1 MPKMIRKILLS
12 SFMLLTLTSIA
23 DAQSIALEAV
33 KRDTTSDRSKA
44 WKRSGF
50 AGINF
55 TQVNLSNWAAGGS
68 NSISGLVQFK
78 YVANYKDEMNSWDN
92 LIDLAYGISQEGD
105 ENPRK
110 SDDKIDIS
118 TKYGRFAFKN
128 WYYSTLASFRSQFDK
143 GFNYPNDSIAISN
156 FLAPGYV
163 TLALG
168 MDYKPNDHFSLLAS
182 PIAGRLIIVNDD
194 RLANLGAFG
203 VDSSKNTKME
213 VGAMVRLLFK
223 KDIMENVGL
232 INKLEL
238 YADYTTD
245 PSKVDVNWEVTLNMK
260 INQYISATLST
271 QLIYDEDT
279 EIAIDS
285 NSDGQIDRFGPRTQ
299 FKEVLGVGL
308 SYRF

>member
-1 MPKMIRKILLS
+1 MMMKRLFLISVVIL
-12 SFMLLTLTSIA
+12 MMTDSIY
-23 DAQSIALEAV
+23 AQSIALEAV
-33 KRDTTSDRSKA
+33 KRDTTSDRSKT

-50 AGINF
+50 AGVNF

-68 NSISGLVQFK
+68 NSISGLVLFK
-78 YVANYKDEMNSWDN
+78 YVANYKDEKNTWDN
-92 LIDLAYGISQEGD
+92 LIDLAYGLSQEGD

-128 WYYSTLASFRSQFDK
+128 WYYSALASFRSQFDQ
-143 GFNYPNDSIAISN
+143 GFNYPNDSVAISN
-156 FLAPGYV
+156 FLAPAYV

-168 MDYKPNDHFSLLAS
+168 MDYKPNDNFSLLAS
-182 PIAGRLIIVNDD
+182 PLAGRLIIVNDD
-194 RLANLGAFG
+194 NLANQGAFG
-203 VDSSKNTKME
+203 VDSSKNTKIE

-238 YADYTTD
+238 YTDYTTD
-245 PSKVDVNWEVTLNMK
+245 ASKVDVNWEVTLNMK
-260 INQYISATLST
+260 INEYISANLST
-271 QLIYDEDT
+271 QLIYDHDT
-279 EIAIDS
+279 QIGIDS
-285 NSDGQIDRFGPRTQ
+285 NSDGQIDRSGPRTQ

-308 SYRF
+308 AYRF